1 MKKIAVLPLFLLLAL
16 VGYGQAADP
25 CQALLEA
32 YAGKLGAYGQ
42 GGGKGNYRL
51 HMDITALP
59 AKGAARQP
67 AAPAGQTVELKVTAT
82 VSKLAYESTY
92 LAVYRDEK
100 DQFTVIHPQRTILH
114 ARAGRMPEETGGEAL
129 AGQLTALQQGF
140 MKRCRIA
147 SCRDTV
153 FAGQAAKVMELR
165 PDPQDQA
172 EYHIRRITNYVLVKS
187 RTVPRQVIEYA
198 EGHGLDRQVVN
209 YHAVDLDYRG
219 KAPGPA
225 RAAVFAAPGKLL
237 ARYQGYRV
245 EEE

>member
-1 MKKIAVLPLFLLLAL
+1 MRRIALLPIFLLLGL
-16 VGYGQAADP
+16 VGYGQGADP

-59 AKGAARQP
+59 AKGASSEP
-67 AAPAGQTVELKVTAT
+67 AALAGKTVELKVTAT
-82 VSKLAYESTY
+82 AKKLAYESTY

-114 ARAGRMPEETGGEAL
+114 ARAEQSAEATGGEAL

-140 MKRCRIA
+140 VKRCRIA
-147 SCRDTV
+147 ACRDTLY
-153 FAGQAAKVMELR
+153 AGQAAKVMELL
-165 PDPQDQA
+165 PDPKDQA
-172 EYHIRRITNYVLVKS
+172 EYHVKRITNYVLVRS
-187 RTVPRQVIEYA
+187 QTVPRQVIEYV

-209 YHAVDLDYRG
+209 YHAVDLNYRG
-219 KAPGPA
+219 KPPGPA

>member
-1 MKKIAVLPLFLLLAL
+1 MKSIIALPVFFLLAL

-32 YAGKLGAYGQ
+32 YAGKMGAYGQ
-42 GGGKGNYRL
+42 GGKGNYRL

-59 AKGAARQP
+59 AEGAGSQP
-67 AAPAGQTVELKVTAT
+67 AALAGKTVDLKVTAT
-82 VSKLAYESTY
+82 AKKLAYESTY

-114 ARAGRMPEETGGEAL
+114 ARAGKVTEATDGAVP
-129 AGQLTALQQGF
+129 AGQLTALQQRF

-153 FAGQAAKVMELR
+153 YAGQAAKVMVLL
-165 PDPQDQA
+165 PDPKDQA
-172 EYHIRRITNYVLVKS
+172 QYQIKRITNYVLVRS
-187 RTVPRQVIEYA
+187 VTVPRQVIEYT

-225 RAAVFAAPGKLL
+225 RAAVFASPGKLL

>member
-1 MKKIAVLPLFLLLAL
+1 MKRIALLPILLLLAR
-16 VGYGQAADP
+16 VGYGQPADP
-25 CQALLEA
+25 CRKLLEA

-42 GGGKGNYRL
+42 PGAKGNYRL

-59 AKGAARQP
+59 AKTAGSEP
-67 AAPAGQTVELKVTAT
+67 AALAGKTVELKVTAT
-82 VSKLAYESTY
+82 AKKLAYESTY

-100 DQFTVIHPQRTILH
+100 DMFTVIHPQRTILH
-114 ARAGRMPEETGGEAL
+114 ARAERMPEQAGGEAL
-129 AGQLTALQQGF
+129 AGQLTAIQQGF
-140 MKRCRIA
+140 MRRCGIA

-153 FAGQAAKVMELR
+153 YAGQAAKVMELL
-165 PDPQDQA
+165 PDPKDQA
-172 EYHIRRITNYVLVKS
+172 QYHIKRITNYVLVKS
-187 RTVPRQVIEYA
+187 QTVPRQVIEYA

-237 ARYQGYRV
+237 ARYQGYRL

>member
-1 MKKIAVLPLFLLLAL
+1 MKSIAVLPLFFLLTL

-32 YAGKLGAYGQ
+32 YAGKMGAYGQ

-59 AKGAARQP
+59 AKGTPSEP
-67 AAPAGQTVELKVTAT
+67 AALAGKTVDLKVTAT
-82 VSKLAYESTY
+82 ARKLAYESTY

-114 ARAGRMPEETGGEAL
+114 ARAGKTTEATDGEAL

-153 FAGQAAKVMELR
+153 YAGQAAKVMELL
-165 PDPQDQA
+165 PDPKDQA
-172 EYHIRRITNYVLVKS
+172 QYHIRRITNYVLVKS
-187 RTVPRQVIEYA
+187 VTVPRQVIEYA

-209 YHAVDLDYRG
+209 YHALDLDYRG

-225 RAAVFAAPGKLL
+225 RAAVFASTGKLL